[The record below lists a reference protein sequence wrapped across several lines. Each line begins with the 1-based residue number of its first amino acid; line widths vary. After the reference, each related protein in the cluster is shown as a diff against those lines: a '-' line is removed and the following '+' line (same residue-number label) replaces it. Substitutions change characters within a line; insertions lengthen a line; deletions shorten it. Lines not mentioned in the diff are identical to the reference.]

1 MSNWSEVTKNA
12 IVRYNNRY
20 DKLGKDVKSLGW
32 GSVEQQKYRFEQVL
46 TAADFLNK
54 NVLDIGCGFSDFL
67 TYANE
72 KKSGLAR
79 YIGWDV
85 NEKFLNENRS
95 LESDIV
101 HFASRDIAN
110 LTELEITQQLNENHQ
125 ISLMLGLLNFK
136 LGNGEKNYEYSF
148 DLIKNA
154 YEITTEVLIV
164 DFLSSKLTPE
174 YPKEDVVFYHDP
186 SKVLDFVLKISPNV
200 VLKHNYAP
208 IPQKEFMVFIYK

>member
-12 IVRYNNRY
+12 IARYNNRY

-32 GSVEQQKYRFEQVL
+32 GSVEQQRYRFEQVL
-46 TAADFLNK
+46 SAADFLNK

-67 TYANE
+67 TYVNE
-72 KKSGLAR
+72 KQTGLAK
-79 YIGWDV
+79 YTGWDV
-85 NEKFLNENRS
+85 NEKFLNENRP
-95 LESDIV
+95 LESDVV

-110 LTELEITQQLNENHQ
+110 LTELEIAEQLNENHQ

-136 LGNGEKNYEYSF
+136 LGNGDKNYEYSF

-186 SKVLDFVLKISPNV
+186 SKVLDFALKVSPNV

-208 IPQKEFMVFIYK
+208 IPQKEFMVFLYK